1 MAEKEEIILKP
12 EEIEELKVKTHFP
25 IWEPFKNFYRRI
37 ITGTGKFVDYKIP
50 AARDN
55 FKSWIT
61 SFRGGIILFCFGFSL
76 IFPLI
81 LNTAE
86 YYHLFIVAMI
96 YSIYAAS
103 WDLLAGVT
111 GQVSFGHAAFLGIGG
126 YAFAWLLGFQINWV
140 LAIFIAAILTV
151 LVGLIIAI
159 PSLRLKGPYLA
170 LGTLAFSLLFYYLL
184 QYPELNIDQLELPLT
199 LDFWYRSNILREFF
213 IIFAFMTISVVIM
226 LVIYNSRLG
235 KIFQGIRDDEYA
247 TQASGINITKY
258 KLFSFM
264 ISSFFAGLAGVLFT
278 LRRGLVTFFS
288 FSTTLSFYPVVF
300 TCLGGIASISGAVM
314 GAYTFTLLTKAISE
328 IFSLF
333 LPSELQIYFETIAA
347 FIFAIILLI
356 IIRFTERGIMEPA
369 IKHTKTLWDI
379 LLGK

>member
-1 MAEKEEIILKP
+1 MVEKEEIVIKT
-12 EEIEELKVKTHFP
+12 EEIEELEVKTRFP

-37 ITGTGKFVDYKIP
+37 ITGSKKFVDYKIP

-55 FKSWIT
+55 FKTWIT
-61 SFRGGIILFCFGFSL
+61 SFRGGIILFCFGFSI
-76 IFPLI
+76 IFPLL
-81 LNTAE
+81 LNEAE
-86 YYHLFIVAMI
+86 YYHLFIIAMI
-96 YSIYAAS
+96 YSIFAAS
-103 WDLLAGVT
+103 WDLLAGIT

-126 YAFAWLLGFQINWV
+126 YVFAWLLGFQLNWV
-140 LAIFIAAILTV
+140 LSIFIAALFTV
-151 LVGLIIAI
+151 FVGLIIAI

-170 LGTLAFSLLFYYLL
+170 LGTLTFSSLLYYIL
-184 QYPELNIDQLELPLT
+184 QFPELNIDQLELPLQ

-213 IIFAFMTISVVIM
+213 IVLIFMVASIVIL
-226 LVIYNSRLG
+226 LVISNSKLG
-235 KIFQGIRDDEYA
+235 TIFKGIRDDEYA
-247 TQASGINITKY
+247 TEASGINITKY
-258 KLFSFM
+258 KLIAFM

-278 LRRGLVTFFS
+278 LRRGLVTFYS

-314 GAYTFTLLTKAISE
+314 GAFTFTLLTKAISE

-333 LPSELQIYFETIAA
+333 LPSEIQIYFETIAA
-347 FIFAIILLI
+347 FIFAIVLLI